1 MELNLDNVFL
11 KNSSSVIWSLLPTNG
26 TSNTFDGNM
35 FIIKTAPPKKVAIRD
50 EFIEGFEEGD
60 ERKIKWIGVIQ
71 DQQKRNYYYPNKY
84 KQSTTTTSSME
95 YTIVM
100 RVEDVILSRAEAYA
114 EIGDFD
120 KGLVD
125 LNAIRQK
132 AKLPSLSLFNRDQI
146 RKALLKER
154 KYEFF
159 TEQGF
164 RFFDLKQFDE
174 INLEMLKIKPLW
186 KSVYALL
193 PIPDQELQ
201 LNPKLE
207 PQNEGY

>member
-1 MELNLDNVFL
+1 
-11 KNSSSVIWSLLPTNG
+11 
-26 TSNTFDGNM
+26 
-35 FIIKTAPPKKVAIRD
+35 
-50 EFIEGFEEGD
+50 
-60 ERKIKWIGVIQ
+60 
-71 DQQKRNYYYPNKY
+71 
-84 KQSTTTTSSME
+84 
-95 YTIVM
+95 M